1 MKTKSVKAVFMAIT
15 IICLVGTM
23 FCSTIF
29 ALNGE
34 VNYVSDNK
42 SIIKEKDLYIR
53 PSSTLDSN
61 SSIEDLALEI
71 NVDELRQINI
81 AKKEAEEAE
90 AKRLEE
96 IKAKEEAEAKKNEIV
111 YDGMTLDEL
120 AAKLDRS
127 LNSTIS
133 GQGYTFASLATELGV
148 DPYLAVAI
156 VMHETGCKWECSTL
170 LKQCNNVGGMKGS
183 SGCNGGAYASFAT
196 LEEGINAYMNNLYK
210 NYFAQGLTTA
220 EAMQSKYAASSTW
233 ATQVNSYINS
243 IKAA

>member
-1 MKTKSVKAVFMAIT
+1 MKTKSVKAVLMAIT

-23 FCSTIF
+23 YCSTIF
-29 ALNGE
+29 ALSGE
-34 VNYVSDNK
+34 EVYVSNNVKK
-42 SIIKEKDLYIR
+42 SDLNII
-53 PSSTLDSN
+53 PASTMETKADTS
-61 SSIEDLALEI
+61 ELALEI
-71 NVDELRQINI
+71 DVEELKEINA
-81 AKKEAEEAE
+81 AKKEAEIKEAE
-90 AKRLEE
+90 EAKIQEE
-96 IKAKEEAEAKKNEIV
+96 EAKKSAVV

-120 AAKLDRS
+120 AEKLNRS

-133 GQGYTFASLATELGV
+133 GQGYIFASLAIELGV

-183 SGCNGGAYASFAT
+183 PGCNGGSYASFAT
-196 LEEGINAYMNNLYK
+196 LEEGINAYMNNLYN

-220 EAMQSKYAASSTW
+220 DAMASKYAASSTW
-233 ATQVNSYINS
+233 AVQVNAYIDS